1 MRYTDLKDVVPNY
14 MKIQEDIKMKIV
26 SGLFYTKDHEWVRVE
41 GNEAYVGITDFAQH
55 ALGSIVYVE
64 LPEVDEDVE
73 GEESFGTIE
82 SVKAASDMLMPVTG
96 TILEVNEAL
105 ENDPSLVNSDP
116 YETWIM
122 KISIANQAD
131 LDELMN
137 AEEYETFCNE
147 EA

>member
-1 MRYTDLKDVVPNY
+1 
-14 MKIQEDIKMKIV
+14 MKIV
-26 SGLFYTKDHEWVRVE
+26 SGLYYTKDHEWVKVE
-41 GNEAYVGITDFAQH
+41 GNTALVGITDFAQH
-55 ALGSIVYVE
+55 ALGAIVYVE
-64 LPEVDEDVE
+64 LPEVDEEVE

-96 TILEVNEAL
+96 TILEVNEDL
-105 ENDPSLVNSDP
+105 ENDPSLVNADP
-116 YETWIM
+116 YENWIM

-137 AEEYETFCNE
+137 AEEYEAFCNE

>member
-1 MRYTDLKDVVPNY
+1 
-14 MKIQEDIKMKIV
+14 MKIV

-122 KISIANQAD
+122 KISIANKAD

>member
-1 MRYTDLKDVVPNY
+1 
-14 MKIQEDIKMKIV
+14 MKIA

-122 KISIANQAD
+122 KISIANKAD

>member
-1 MRYTDLKDVVPNY
+1 
-14 MKIQEDIKMKIV
+14 MKIV
-26 SGLFYTKDHEWVRVE
+26 SGLYYTKDHEWVKVE
-41 GNEAYVGITDFAQH
+41 GNTAYVGITDFAQH
-55 ALGSIVYVE
+55 ALGDIVYVE
-64 LPEVDEDVE
+64 LPEVDSEVE

-96 TILEVNEAL
+96 TILEVNEDL
-105 ENDPSLVNSDP
+105 ENDPSLVNADP
-116 YETWIM
+116 FENWIM

-137 AEEYETFCNE
+137 AEEYEAFCNE

>member
-1 MRYTDLKDVVPNY
+1 
-14 MKIQEDIKMKIV
+14 MKIV
-26 SGLFYTKDHEWVRVE
+26 SGLYYTKDHEWVKVE
-41 GNEAYVGITDFAQH
+41 GNTALVGITDFAQH
-55 ALGSIVYVE
+55 ALGAIVYVE
-64 LPEVDEDVE
+64 LPEVDEEVE

-96 TILEVNEAL
+96 TILEVNEDL

-116 YETWIM
+116 YENWIM

-137 AEEYETFCNE
+137 AEEYEAFCNE

>member
-1 MRYTDLKDVVPNY
+1 MKVVN
-14 MKIQEDIKMKIV
+14 
-26 SGLFYTKDHEWVRVE
+26 GLYYTKDHEWVRVE

-55 ALGSIVYVE
+55 ALGAIVYVE
-64 LPEVDEDVE
+64 LPEVDSEIE

-96 TILEVNEAL
+96 TVLEVNEDL

-116 YETWIM
+116 FETWIM
-122 KISIANQAD
+122 KISISNPAD

-137 AEEYETFCNE
+137 AEEYEAFCNE
-147 EA
+147 EE

>member
-1 MRYTDLKDVVPNY
+1 
-14 MKIQEDIKMKIV
+14 MKIV
-26 SGLFYTKDHEWVRVE
+26 SGLYYTKDHEWVKVE
-41 GNEAYVGITDFAQH
+41 GNTALVGITDFAQH
-55 ALGSIVYVE
+55 ALGAIVYVE
-64 LPEVDEDVE
+64 LPEVDEEVE

-82 SVKAASDMLMPVTG
+82 SVKAASDMLMPITG
-96 TILEVNEAL
+96 TILEVNEDL

-116 YETWIM
+116 YENWIM

-137 AEEYETFCNE
+137 AEEYEAFCNE

>member
-1 MRYTDLKDVVPNY
+1 
-14 MKIQEDIKMKIV
+14 MKIV
-26 SGLFYTKDHEWVRVE
+26 SGLYYTKDHEWVKVE
-41 GNEAYVGITDFAQH
+41 GNTAYVGITDFAQH
-55 ALGSIVYVE
+55 ALGDIVYVE
-64 LPEVDEDVE
+64 LPEVDSKVE

-96 TILEVNEAL
+96 TILEVNEDL
-105 ENDPSLVNSDP
+105 ENDPSLVNADP
-116 YETWIM
+116 FENWIM

-137 AEEYETFCNE
+137 AEEYEAFCNE

>member
-1 MRYTDLKDVVPNY
+1 
-14 MKIQEDIKMKIV
+14 
-26 SGLFYTKDHEWVRVE
+26 
-41 GNEAYVGITDFAQH
+41 
-55 ALGSIVYVE
+55 
-64 LPEVDEDVE
+64 
-73 GEESFGTIE
+73 
-82 SVKAASDMLMPVTG
+82 MLMPVTG

-122 KISIANQAD
+122 KIAISNKAD

>member
-1 MRYTDLKDVVPNY
+1 
-14 MKIQEDIKMKIV
+14 MKIQEVIFMKIV
-26 SGLFYTKDHEWVRVE
+26 SGLYYTKDHEWVKVE
-41 GNEAYVGITDFAQH
+41 GNTALVGITDFAQH
-55 ALGSIVYVE
+55 ALGAIVYVE
-64 LPEVDEDVE
+64 LPEVDEEVE

-96 TILEVNEAL
+96 TILEVNEDL
-105 ENDPSLVNSDP
+105 ENDPSLVNADP
-116 YETWIM
+116 YENWIM

-137 AEEYETFCNE
+137 AEEYEAFCNE

>member
-1 MRYTDLKDVVPNY
+1 MKVVN
-14 MKIQEDIKMKIV
+14 
-26 SGLFYTKDHEWVRVE
+26 GLYYTKDHEWVRVE

-55 ALGSIVYVE
+55 ALGAIVYVE
-64 LPEVDEDVE
+64 LPEVDSEIE

-96 TILEVNEAL
+96 TVVEVNEDL

-116 YETWIM
+116 FETWIM
-122 KISIANQAD
+122 KISISNPVD

-137 AEEYETFCNE
+137 AEEYEAFCNE
-147 EA
+147 EE